1 MLSKLLKGMI
11 LALYVTMSLS
21 LAFMIKN
28 EWVDNQIKKEYNLS
42 GYKEFYV
49 SSIPSSKEN
58 YQDIVNTIERVSKES
73 DALFCIRTPYIGV
86 EHDNKGTA
94 NFLSNISRI
103 TFYGLEHEDKK
114 LSAHGVTSF
123 INYKKFS
130 SLSFEEFHEGSFLY
144 KPADSGKSKFVT
156 NLSQALSQKY
166 GIEITSETL
175 EKNPTDFSKNPPL
188 ILTNDNLSIVITVS
202 LIFYFI
208 FLFVWLAE
216 NNKKIAVYKLSG
228 FENIDIANLIFIKKM
243 FWVFATTYAV
253 ATIFILKKLSFDY
266 TKVSLLIFMISTII
280 TLFAVWIVA
289 RVSIVNQ
296 VNNKSF
302 FKYSHIFLYLVKTI
316 IFAISLSTLSGLLT
330 LVHQS
335 LDLSKT
341 EYSDYGA
348 LYAPMIGFKENL
360 AEPTYYNKL
369 IRAQE
374 ELGGIHASENNL
386 SSQIGL
392 ESLKT
397 SDVNINYL
405 KKHPILDKHNQAI
418 NISSE
423 EENMVLLI
431 ADKLMKTTDIKDR
444 IVDTFKAR
452 PGFTS
457 SIKFYEIKEN
467 QKVIIY
473 ANKIKKVSAD
483 IVILYT
489 PENDTGENLVPS
501 LENPYAMLI
510 PLTEPKES
518 IYKKLRLALED
529 DGHLSRYPS
538 FINAKDIKRTTL
550 LLTVGNPINYFFINL
565 FSVILFACM
574 IISTVVFYV
583 ITYRKK
589 IVVYRS
595 LGCSWL
601 RTYLPLVTLIVLQYI
616 IGFINA
622 KMNGADQT
630 LLELLML
637 YLFMEFAI
645 VIGVLKRTEKKDLL
659 NILKG
664 E

>member
-28 EWVDNQIKKEYNLS
+28 DWVDNQIKKEYNLN
-42 GYKEFYV
+42 GYEEFYV
-49 SSIPSSKEN
+49 SSVPSSKGN

-73 DALFCIRTPYIGV
+73 DTLFCIRTSYIGV
-86 EHDNKGTA
+86 VHDDKGKA
-94 NFLSNISRI
+94 DFLSNISRI
-103 TFYGLEHEDKK
+103 TFYGLAHEDKK

-123 INYKKFS
+123 INYKNFS

-144 KPADSGKSKFVT
+144 KSADSGKSKFMT
-156 NLSQALSQKY
+156 NLSQTLSQKY
-166 GIEITSETL
+166 GIEITPEAL
-175 EKNPTDFSKNPPL
+175 EKNPSDFSKSPPL

-228 FENIDIANLIFIKKM
+228 FENIDIANFIFIKKM
-243 FWVFATTYAV
+243 VGVFATTYAV
-253 ATIFILKKLSFDY
+253 ATIFILKKFSFDY
-266 TKVSLLIFMISTII
+266 AKVSLLIFMISAVI

-316 IFAISLSTLSGLLT
+316 IFAISLSTLSGLVT

-335 LDLSKT
+335 LDLSKA
-341 EYSDYGA
+341 ELSDYGA

-369 IRAQE
+369 IRIQE

-392 ESLKT
+392 ESLRT
-397 SDVNINYL
+397 TDVNINYL
-405 KKHPILDKHNQAI
+405 KKHPILDKHNQPI
-418 NISSE
+418 NISRE
-423 EENMVLLI
+423 EGNMVLLI
-431 ADKLMKTTDIKDR
+431 ADKFMKTSDIKNK
-444 IVDTFKAR
+444 IANTFKSR

-457 SIKFYEIKEN
+457 SIKFYDIKED
-467 QKVIIY
+467 QRVTVY
-473 ANKIKKVSAD
+473 ADKIKKVSAD
-483 IVILYT
+483 IVIVYT
-489 PENDTGENLVPS
+489 PENNTGENLVPS

-518 IYKKLRLALED
+518 IYKKLRHALEED
-529 DGHLSRYPS
+529 AHLSMYPS
-538 FINAKDIKRTTL
+538 FINAKDIKKTTL

-589 IVVYRS
+589 IGVYRS
-595 LGCSWL
+595 LGCSWI
-601 RTYLPLVTLIVLQYI
+601 RTYLPLVALIVLQYI
-616 IGFINA
+616 IGFVNA

-630 LLELLML
+630 LIELLMI
-637 YLFMEFAI
+637 YIIMELAI
-645 VIGVLKRTEKKDLL
+645 VTGILKRTEKKDLL

>member
-28 EWVDNQIKKEYNLS
+28 DWVDNQIKKEYNLN
-42 GYKEFYV
+42 GYEEFYV
-49 SSIPSSKEN
+49 SSVPSSKGN

-73 DALFCIRTPYIGV
+73 DTLFCIRTSYIGV
-86 EHDNKGTA
+86 VHDDKGKA
-94 NFLSNISRI
+94 DFLSNISRI
-103 TFYGLEHEDKK
+103 TFYGLAHEDKK

-123 INYKKFS
+123 INYKNFS

-144 KPADSGKSKFVT
+144 KSADSGKSKFMT
-156 NLSQALSQKY
+156 NLSQTLSQKY
-166 GIEITSETL
+166 GIEITPEAL
-175 EKNPTDFSKNPPL
+175 EKNPSDFSKSPPL

-228 FENIDIANLIFIKKM
+228 FENIDIANFIFIKKM
-243 FWVFATTYAV
+243 VGVFATTYAV
-253 ATIFILKKLSFDY
+253 ATIFILKKFSFDY
-266 TKVSLLIFMISTII
+266 AKVSLLIFMISAVI

-316 IFAISLSTLSGLLT
+316 IFAISLSTLSGLVT

-341 EYSDYGA
+341 ELSDYGA

-369 IRAQE
+369 IRIQE

-392 ESLKT
+392 ESLRT
-397 SDVNINYL
+397 TDVNINYL
-405 KKHPILDKHNQAI
+405 KKHPILDKHNQPI
-418 NISSE
+418 NISRE
-423 EENMVLLI
+423 EGNMVLLI
-431 ADKLMKTTDIKDR
+431 ADKFMKTSDIKNK
-444 IVDTFKAR
+444 IANTFKSR

-457 SIKFYEIKEN
+457 SIKFYDIKED
-467 QKVIIY
+467 QRVTVY
-473 ANKIKKVSAD
+473 ADKIKKVSAD
-483 IVILYT
+483 IVIVYT
-489 PENDTGENLVPS
+489 PENNTGENLVPS

-518 IYKKLRLALED
+518 IYKKLRHALEED
-529 DGHLSRYPS
+529 AHLSMYPS
-538 FINAKDIKRTTL
+538 FINAKDIKKTTL

-589 IVVYRS
+589 
-595 LGCSWL
+595 
-601 RTYLPLVTLIVLQYI
+601 
-616 IGFINA
+616 
-622 KMNGADQT
+622 
-630 LLELLML
+630 
-637 YLFMEFAI
+637 
-645 VIGVLKRTEKKDLL
+645 
-659 NILKG
+659 
-664 E
+664 

>member
-28 EWVDNQIKKEYNLS
+28 DWVDNQIKKEYNLN
-42 GYKEFYV
+42 GYEEFYV
-49 SSIPSSKEN
+49 SSVPSSKGN

-73 DALFCIRTPYIGV
+73 DTLFCIRTSYIGV
-86 EHDNKGTA
+86 AHDDKGKA
-94 NFLSNISRI
+94 DFLSNISRI
-103 TFYGLEHEDKK
+103 TFYGLAHEDKK
-114 LSAHGVTSF
+114 LSAHSVTSF
-123 INYKKFS
+123 INYKNFS

-144 KPADSGKSKFVT
+144 KSADSGKSKFMT
-156 NLSQALSQKY
+156 NLSQTLSQKY
-166 GIEITSETL
+166 GIEITPEAL
-175 EKNPTDFSKNPPL
+175 EKNPSDFSKSPPL

-228 FENIDIANLIFIKKM
+228 FENIDIANFIFIKKM
-243 FWVFATTYAV
+243 VGVFATTYAV
-253 ATIFILKKLSFDY
+253 ATIFILKKFSFDY
-266 TKVSLLIFMISTII
+266 AKVSLLIFMISAVI

-316 IFAISLSTLSGLLT
+316 IFAISLSTLSGLVT

-341 EYSDYGA
+341 ELSDYGA

-369 IRAQE
+369 IRIQE

-392 ESLKT
+392 ESLRT
-397 SDVNINYL
+397 TDVNINYL
-405 KKHPILDKHNQAI
+405 KKHPILDKHNQPI
-418 NISSE
+418 NISRE
-423 EENMVLLI
+423 EGNMVLLI
-431 ADKLMKTTDIKDR
+431 ADKFMKTSDIKNK
-444 IVDTFKAR
+444 IANTFKSR

-457 SIKFYEIKEN
+457 SIKFYDIKED
-467 QKVIIY
+467 QRVTVY
-473 ANKIKKVSAD
+473 ADKIKKVSAD
-483 IVILYT
+483 IVIVYT
-489 PENDTGENLVPS
+489 PENNTGENLVPS

-518 IYKKLRLALED
+518 IYKKLRHALEED
-529 DGHLSRYPS
+529 AHLSMYPS
-538 FINAKDIKRTTL
+538 FINAKDIKKTTL

-589 IVVYRS
+589 IGVYRS
-595 LGCSWL
+595 LGCSWI
-601 RTYLPLVTLIVLQYI
+601 RTYLPLVALIVLQYI
-616 IGFINA
+616 IGFVNA

-630 LLELLML
+630 LIELLMI
-637 YLFMEFAI
+637 YIIMELAI
-645 VIGVLKRTEKKDLL
+645 VTGILKRTEKKDLL

>member
-28 EWVDNQIKKEYNLS
+28 DWVDNQIKKEYNLN
-42 GYKEFYV
+42 GYEEFYV
-49 SSIPSSKEN
+49 CSVPSSKGN

-73 DALFCIRTPYIGV
+73 DTLFCIRTSYIGV
-86 EHDNKGTA
+86 AHDDKGKA
-94 NFLSNISRI
+94 DFLSNISRI
-103 TFYGLEHEDKK
+103 TFYGLAHEDKK

-123 INYKKFS
+123 INYKNFS

-144 KPADSGKSKFVT
+144 KSADSGKSKFMA
-156 NLSQALSQKY
+156 NLSQTLSQKY
-166 GIEITSETL
+166 GIEITPEAL
-175 EKNPTDFSKNPPL
+175 EKNSSDFSKSPPL

-228 FENIDIANLIFIKKM
+228 FENIDIANFIFIKKM
-243 FWVFATTYAV
+243 VGVFATTYAV
-253 ATIFILKKLSFDY
+253 ATIFILKKFSFDY
-266 TKVSLLIFMISTII
+266 TKVSLLIFMISAVI

-316 IFAISLSTLSGLLT
+316 IFAISLSTLSGLAT

-335 LDLSKT
+335 LDLSKA
-341 EYSDYGA
+341 ELSDYGA

-369 IRAQE
+369 IRIQE

-392 ESLKT
+392 ESLRT
-397 SDVNINYL
+397 TDVNINYL
-405 KKHPILDKHNQAI
+405 KKHPILDKHNQPI
-418 NISSE
+418 NISRE
-423 EENMVLLI
+423 EGNMVLLI
-431 ADKLMKTTDIKDR
+431 ADKFMKTSDIKNK
-444 IVDTFKAR
+444 IANTFKSR

-457 SIKFYEIKEN
+457 SIKFYDIKED
-467 QKVIIY
+467 QRVTVY
-473 ANKIKKVSAD
+473 ADKIKKVSAD
-483 IVILYT
+483 IVIVYT
-489 PENDTGENLVPS
+489 PENNTGENLVPS

-518 IYKKLRLALED
+518 IYKKLRHALEED
-529 DGHLSRYPS
+529 AHLSMYPS
-538 FINAKDIKRTTL
+538 FINAKDIKKTTL

-589 IVVYRS
+589 IGVYRS
-595 LGCSWL
+595 LGCSWI
-601 RTYLPLVTLIVLQYI
+601 RTYLPLVALIVLQYI
-616 IGFINA
+616 IGFVNA

-630 LLELLML
+630 LIELLMI
-637 YLFMEFAI
+637 YIIMELAI
-645 VIGVLKRTEKKDLL
+645 VTGILKRTEKKDLL